1 VNTKNFAETVHRVLN
16 QAGLKCQ
23 IMFSKMTK
31 EERDKTMSKFRKQ
44 EIHVL
49 ITTDLIAR
57 GIDVP

>member
-1 VNTKNFAETVHRVLN
+1 
-16 QAGLKCQ
+16 
-23 IMFSKMTK
+23 MFSKMTK

-57 GIDVP
+57 GIDVPQA